1 MGTVYTLPLKLPEAD
16 ATTIFKNIT
25 VGDRNIQFRFQ
36 WAVASEEQ
44 YNIVLQYLSLKT
56 KSDPLYVDGAYTY
69 NYDFIEYYY
78 PLSLMTDAELEEW
91 IGEEHPL
98 PASIVSAQLAAQMT
112 VLKMRAKEAASL
124 KPVVEQYKE
133 VLKWQFHSLYNGETN
148 VGVVE
153 PGGWYRSQDVDLQFR
168 FVSPL
173 AYIGRKDFE
182 RVTIE
187 FEVDNA

>member
-1 MGTVYTLPLKLPEAD
+1 MGTLYTLPLTLPEEG
-16 ATTIFKNIT
+16 ATTIYKNIT
-25 VGDRNIQFRFQ
+25 VGNRNIQFRFQ
-36 WAVASEEQ
+36 WAIASAEQ
-44 YNIVLQYLSLKT
+44 YEIIQQSLAVKT
-56 KSDPLYVDGAYTY
+56 KSDPLYINGAYTY
-69 NYDFIEYYY
+69 NYDFIAYYY
-78 PLSLMTDAELEEW
+78 PLSLMSDTQLEEW
-91 IGEEHPL
+91 LDNTEEL
-98 PASIVSAQLAAQMT
+98 PNSVRTAQRASQKII
-112 VLKMRAKEAASL
+112 LKNRAREAAAL

-133 VLKWQFHSLYNGETN
+133 VLKWQFHALYGNETT

-173 AYIGRKDFE
+173 PYIGRADFE